1 MTRASLEAE
10 MTDWTTILLKEEVI
24 LQEWDEKCRSRA
36 RLMGAGG
43 RMQIG
48 SIRALPEVE
57 TIDRAKILR
66 EEEAWLGG
74 NEEGGYGSS
83 VQDGIG
89 IIR

>member
-1 MTRASLEAE
+1 
-10 MTDWTTILLKEEVI
+10 
-24 LQEWDEKCRSRA
+24 
-36 RLMGAGG
+36 MGAGG